1 MDGDGGVGIISVGGD
16 EGGVCGFGGLSGLS
30 ECLGIDRASR
40 GRGGMGCVWVASG
53 GAVCVCVL
61 GMGA

>member
-1 MDGDGGVGIISVGGD
+1 
-16 EGGVCGFGGLSGLS
+16 VCGFGGLSGLS
-30 ECLGIDRASR
+30 ESLGVDRASR
-40 GRGGMGCVWVASG
+40 GTGGMGCVWVASG